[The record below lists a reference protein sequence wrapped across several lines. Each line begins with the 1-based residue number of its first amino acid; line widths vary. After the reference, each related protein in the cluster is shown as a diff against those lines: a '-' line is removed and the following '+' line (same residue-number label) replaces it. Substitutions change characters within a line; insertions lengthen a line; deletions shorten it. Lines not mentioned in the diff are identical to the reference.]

1 MNTLKPTK
9 LYTSKG
15 YIFWYVSYIS
25 KKAWGVYK
33 RLQAGIIESNYTGLV
48 LST

>member
-25 KKAWGVYK
+25 IQKKLGVYIK
-33 RLQAGIIESNYTGLV
+33 DYRQEKQKATILV
-48 LST
+48 